1 MNDGTITGLLR
12 TTVVVG
18 AALAVIGSAIA
29 IAIGHAGSWWA
40 GGGAFLALTT
50 LFFAAF
56 AWFVIPEQFRNPVVW
71 TMAAFACFG
80 GLATAGTASVAL
92 IVIDNPDLVNA
103 VINDTATGSDLPL
116 TAAWILVFTAPLW
129 AGSLF
134 TLLTFGLLL
143 FPDGALPSPRW
154 HWVGILAAIGILA
167 TIAGLAWGYRP
178 ESTVLPEDGALA
190 YTGFLIIAIAAF
202 LSLLAPIRRFPSS
215 GATRQ
220 QLKWIMWGASILLA
234 TIAVTLVLAVLGRNR
249 YENLTTVAFLVA
261 APVFIVS
268 YGIAVARYRLY
279 DIDIIV
285 NRTVVYGAVVAI
297 LAALYTALVSTAA
310 LLPRSDNDLILVASV
325 LIAAAVFNPLRRRI
339 QSFVDTRFYRS
350 HYDVRHITE
359 SFAERIRDEVDP
371 VAISVAWID
380 VVTET
385 LQPDAVGVWIK
396 GP

>member
-1 MNDGTITGLLR
+1 MQI
-12 TTVVVG
+12 
-18 AALAVIGSAIA
+18 IA
-29 IAIGHAGSWWA
+29 FA
-40 GGGAFLALTT
+40 ALTT
-50 LFFAAF
+50 AIVFA
-56 AWFVIPEQFRNPVVW
+56 IFR
-71 TMAAFACFG
+71 
-80 GLATAGTASVAL
+80 
-92 IVIDNPDLVNA
+92 
-103 VINDTATGSDLPL
+103 
-116 TAAWILVFTAPLW
+116 
-129 AGSLF
+129 
-134 TLLTFGLLL
+134 
-143 FPDGALPSPRW
+143 
-154 HWVGILAAIGILA
+154 
-167 TIAGLAWGYRP
+167 Y
-178 ESTVLPEDGALA
+178 
-190 YTGFLIIAIAAF
+190 
-202 LSLLAPIRRFPSS
+202 
-215 GATRQ
+215 Q
-220 QLKWIMWGASILLA
+220 
-234 TIAVTLVLAVLGRNR
+234 
-249 YENLTTVAFLVA
+249 
-261 APVFIVS
+261 
-268 YGIAVARYRLY
+268 LY